1 MRFYNII
8 IYNIYYQIDKIN
20 NNLAFLLVFLQKNV
34 KKVLFYEF
42 FFNRVLKKVK
52 ISVIIGGEMRI
63 IASNK
68 KAFHNFFVSDFLEAG
83 IELKGG
89 EIKSVASGKL
99 SLSDS
104 YVVIKNGEALLKN
117 CYIAPTE
124 NSSPLDSET
133 KRTRKLLL
141 HKDEI
146 LKLERQT
153 LEKGYSIVPTKV
165 YMSKGKAKVEI
176 GLAKGKK
183 LYDKRQVLKDKAIRR
198 DLDRVLKNY

>member
-1 MRFYNII
+1 
-8 IYNIYYQIDKIN
+8 
-20 NNLAFLLVFLQKNV
+20 
-34 KKVLFYEF
+34 
-42 FFNRVLKKVK
+42 
-52 ISVIIGGEMRI
+52 MRI
-63 IASNK
+63 ITNNK
-68 KAFHNFFVSDFLEAG
+68 KAFHNFFVSDLLEAG

-89 EIKSVASGKL
+89 EIKSVANGKV

-117 CYIAPTE
+117 CYIAPAE